1 MLIAILHVDSLLL
14 NFVLLLGINIFVF
27 FFISDAL
34 LNGDGTVLL

>member
-27 FFISDAL
+27 FSDAL